1 MGGWSRNQKM
11 NLGLI
16 ALLAFRRARAEQARR
31 VAKDGATKG
40 GAVAPVTPPKMRR
53 GWFR

>member
-31 VAKDGATKG
+31 LTKDEAAKGETVASA
-40 GAVAPVTPPKMRR
+40 TPPKKKR
-53 GWFR
+53 GWFG

>member
-16 ALLAFRRARAEQARR
+16 ALLAFRRARAEQARK
-31 VAKDGATKG
+31 VAKGE
-40 GAVAPVTPPKMRR
+40 AVAPVTPPKKKR
-53 GWFR
+53 GWFG

>member
-1 MGGWSRNQKM
+1 M

>member
-31 VAKDGATKG
+31 VAKNGTAKG
-40 GAVAPVTPPKMRR
+40 GAVAPVIQPEKKR
-53 GWFR
+53 GWFG

>member
-1 MGGWSRNQKM
+1 M

-31 VAKDGATKG
+31 VAKDGTAKG
-40 GAVAPVTPPKMRR
+40 ETVASATPPKRKR
-53 GWFR
+53 GWFG